1 MDLLVVYDYI
11 TIGNQAV
18 VLDKAKV
25 HIILKMNNLLT
36 RTAETIFNHQI
47 NIFQH
52 QVKIQF
58 LSSTISPASIRPACD
73 TGICWHKNTLVTD
86 TIISLQGRKG
96 WIGPPNISGKVPNVC
111 GAYLPSEGLL
121 VFQAKARTQGGG
133 AGGGHW
139 YRFISSSHE
148 WELNYY

>member
-1 MDLLVVYDYI
+1 MDLLVVYDCI

-58 LSSTISPASIRPACD
+58 LSSTILHIY
-73 TGICWHKNTLVTD
+73 IV
-86 TIISLQGRKG
+86 
-96 WIGPPNISGKVPNVC
+96 V
-111 GAYLPSEGLL
+111 
-121 VFQAKARTQGGG
+121 
-133 AGGGHW
+133 
-139 YRFISSSHE
+139 
-148 WELNYY
+148 